1 MAVLD
6 PPPTPYKIMKITT
19 QQLEKIY
26 LENTNKKACEI
37 LGIVNST
44 LTIHL
49 RKRGI
54 KLKLRERAIKLKGSN
69 NRNKRNNEN
78 NK

>member
-1 MAVLD
+1 MS
-6 PPPTPYKIMKITT
+6 ISCKITKEK
-19 QQLEKIY
+19 LEKIY
-26 LENTNKKACEI
+26 LENSNKKACEI

-54 KLKLRERAIKLKGSN
+54 KLKLKERTIKLKGSN